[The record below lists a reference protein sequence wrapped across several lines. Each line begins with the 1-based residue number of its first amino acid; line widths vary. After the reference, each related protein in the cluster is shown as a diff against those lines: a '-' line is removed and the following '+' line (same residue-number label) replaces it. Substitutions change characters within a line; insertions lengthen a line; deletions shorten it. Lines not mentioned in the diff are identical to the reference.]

1 MRVGGVGSTLA
12 QAMRDANILTPV
24 QNHGIPLAF
33 LDQGKR
39 AEVLI
44 ECGLTIDDIVATV
57 LRNSSAVLQ
66 VPAQQSAPR
75 AVDAP

>member
-1 MRVGGVGSTLA
+1 
-12 QAMRDANILTPV
+12 
-24 QNHGIPLAF
+24 

-44 ECGLTIDDIVATV
+44 ECGLTIDDIVSTV
-57 LRNSSAVLQ
+57 VSNSSAVLKL
-66 VPAQQSAPR
+66 PTQQTSPR